1 LRVIQS
7 GLDAKDRIVIGGLA
21 NPMVRSG
28 ATVQPKE
35 GEIKEAPVAV
45 SDR

>member
-1 LRVIQS
+1 
-7 GLDAKDRIVIGGLA
+7 
-21 NPMVRSG
+21 MVRPG
-28 ATVQPKE
+28 ATVQAKD